1 MNLQRQVLFWLGA
14 LVAVVLFVWVLGD
27 VLLPFVAGMALAYF
41 LNPLADRLEQ
51 YGLPRLAATL
61 VVLGAFLL
69 IFVVAAIVVFPLL
82 GSQLFAFIQRIPDY
96 FRQLQDLIVTEENQD
111 WIRRM
116 IGNDTI
122 DLRKSLGDIVGQ
134 GATWAGAFVQG
145 IWSGGRALLS
155 VVAVLVITPIVTLYI
170 LLDWHRMVDKIDS
183 WLPRHQQET
192 IRGLAREIDAAIAG
206 FIRGQALVSLIL
218 GTFYAIALT
227 AVGLNFGLLIG
238 FAAGLLNFVPYLGS
252 TTGLLLAGGVAFAQ
266 FWPEWMWVVV
276 VIGIFFFGQFI
287 EGNFLQPKLVG
298 DRVGLHPVWLIFS
311 LFAFGYLLGFVG
323 VLVAVPLAAATGVLV
338 RFAVRQYLA
347 SPLYTGAVP
356 PNKSERR

>member
-14 LVAVVLFVWVLGD
+14 LVVFVLFVWVLGD

-61 VVLGAFLL
+61 VVLGSFLL

-96 FRQLQDLIVTEENQD
+96 FRQLQDLIVTEENQE

-116 IGNDTI
+116 IGNDAL

-145 IWSGGRALLS
+145 IWSGGRALIS
-155 VVAVLVITPIVTLYI
+155 VVAVLVITPIVTLYM

-192 IRGLAREIDAAIAG
+192 IRGLAREIDGAIAG

-218 GTFYAIALT
+218 GTFYGIALT
-227 AVGLNFGLLIG
+227 AIGLNFGLLIG
-238 FAAGLLNFVPYLGS
+238 FAAGLLNFIPYLGS

-266 FWPEWMWVVV
+266 FWPEWMWVIA

-338 RFAVRQYLA
+338 RFGLRQYLA
-347 SPLYTGAVP
+347 SPLYTGFAP
-356 PNKSERR
+356 PDRSGD